1 MKRILVIDDDI
12 ALLELIQRWLES
24 ADYETII
31 ATNGKEGLES
41 NRKTPADLIITDI
54 YLPDRN
60 GTGLF
65 MEFREEF
72 PQTKVAVMSGGGG
85 LSRIDY
91 LEFAKLLGATKIF
104 RKPLER
110 KEFINIVQS
119 IV

>member
-1 MKRILVIDDDI
+1 
-12 ALLELIQRWLES
+12 
-24 ADYETII
+24 
-31 ATNGKEGLES
+31 
-41 NRKTPADLIITDI
+41 
-54 YLPDRN
+54 
-60 GTGLF
+60 

-72 PQTKVAVMSGGGG
+72 PQTKVVVMSGGGG

-104 RKPLER
+104 RKPFER